1 MMHFKR
7 HVFLTSLIGISVV
20 GLGWFCVAAPPK
32 KKPHPAP
39 HAEKVSYYH
48 QIRPILMAKCLPC
61 HSAANHAGMLD
72 VTSYAALLKGGAH
85 GPAFVKG
92 QPAKS
97 LIVGYL
103 HGKPML
109 MPKGGPPLPKEQ
121 IALIEK
127 WIAQG
132 AVDDTPKPHGKPSQQ
147 KVSHR

>member
-1 MMHFKR
+1 MYLKSR
-7 HVFLTSLIGISVV
+7 ILLASLVGASTI
-20 GLGWFCVAAPPK
+20 GLGCLCIAAPPK
-32 KKPHPAP
+32 KKTHPAP
-39 HAEKVSYYH
+39 NAGRVSYYH

-92 QPAKS
+92 EPAKS
-97 LIVGYL
+97 LLVGYL

-132 AVDDTPKPHGKPSQQ
+132 AVDDTPKPHSKASP
-147 KVSHR
+147 KESHR